1 MCDYTVLL
9 YAHEHSLHNSYVA
22 RVQKLRYDHASILLS
37 AIKEKGVRDNDTWD
51 MVYGGKWQRLL

>member
-1 MCDYTVLL
+1 MICNTCLLL
-9 YAHEHSLHNSYVA
+9 YTYAHLLHNSYVA

-51 MVYGGKWQRLL
+51 MVYGGNKSTT